1 MRPFISANITRL
13 RELPNSEGNLRH
25 FVGVLLVAIL
35 FFLPLTACQSNK
47 VDSLNYLQSVK
58 NGQLIFADGKTEAI
72 PHWGDSAWTHIFCVR
87 HAEKAKDDPKDPLL
101 TPEGTAR
108 AERLGRILAEA
119 DLDSVYASPY
129 RRTQLT
135 AEPVQRRGK
144 TPPVTTYRPDQQ
156 AEWFPTVLEHSRG
169 EKLLVVGHQ
178 NTIPQ
183 LLNQLDGSL
192 RFDNI
197 PDLDYGRFYV
207 VATQGVGKSTI
218 IECRY

>member
-1 MRPFISANITRL
+1 ML
-13 RELPNSEGNLRH
+13 RV
-25 FVGVLLVAIL
+25 VGVPIL
-35 FFLPLTACQSNK
+35 ISIFFSLFTACQSNK

-58 NGQLIFADGKTEAI
+58 NGQLIFADGKTESI
-72 PHWGDSAWTHIFCVR
+72 PHWGDSTWMHIICVR

-119 DLDSVYASPY
+119 GLDSVYASPY
-129 RRTQLT
+129 RRTRLT
-135 AEPVQRRGK
+135 AEPVQRRGN
-144 TPPVTTYRPDQQ
+144 TPQIVTYLPDKQ

-169 EKLLVVGHQ
+169 KKLLVVGHQ

-207 VATQGVGKSTI
+207 VATQGIGKTTI

>member
-1 MRPFISANITRL
+1 M
-13 RELPNSEGNLRH
+13 
-25 FVGVLLVAIL
+25 
-35 FFLPLTACQSNK
+35 
-47 VDSLNYLQSVK
+47 DSFNYLQSVK
-58 NGQLIFADGKTEAI
+58 NGQLIFADGKAESI
-72 PHWGDSAWTHIFCVR
+72 PHWGDTTWTHIFCVR

-119 DLDSVYASPY
+119 GLDSVYASPY

-135 AEPVQRRGK
+135 AEPVQRRGN
-144 TPPVTTYRPDQQ
+144 TPPLVSYRPDKQ
-156 AEWFPTVLEHSRG
+156 AEWFPMVLEQSKG
-169 EKLLVVGHQ
+169 KKLLLVGHQ

-183 LLNQLDGSL
+183 LLNQLEDSL

-207 VATQGVGKSTI
+207 VATQGIGKT
-218 IECRY
+218 EVMEYRY